1 MTSCTRVLVASS
13 LRPENSWTF
22 AWGVSKP
29 CCKAWWK
36 TDQLKLI
43 GEPKTLG
50 LIGFCY
56 FQNAPNNG
64 GDANSD
70 FDFGMT
76 NVNDVDDINDVTRIG
91 VASTTLCCNPSTVSF
106 CFQLHR
112 GTEPSPFS
120 IFNKHER
127 NLIFGFAKLIT
138 SKFSAKRNF
147 GEKEFAGL
155 QTSPKWVELAEF
167 SA

>member
-1 MTSCTRVLVASS
+1 MI
-13 LRPENSWTF
+13 
-22 AWGVSKP
+22 
-29 CCKAWWK
+29 K

-64 GDANSD
+64 GDANCD

-91 VASTTLCCNPSTVSF
+91 VASTTLCCNPSTVNF
-106 CFQLHR
+106 FYCQLHI
-112 GTEPSPFS
+112 GTAQSPFS
-120 IFNKHER
+120 SLNELFKDVLYPARHLQQILST
-127 NLIFGFAKLIT
+127 LILWQ
-138 SKFSAKRNF
+138 S
-147 GEKEFAGL
+147 
-155 QTSPKWVELAEF
+155 
-167 SA
+167 